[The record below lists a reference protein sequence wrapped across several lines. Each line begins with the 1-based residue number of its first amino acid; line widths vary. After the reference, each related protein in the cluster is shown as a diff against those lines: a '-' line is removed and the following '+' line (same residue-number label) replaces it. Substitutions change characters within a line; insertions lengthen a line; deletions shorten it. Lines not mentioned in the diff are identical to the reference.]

1 VALRRLLDGGSG
13 TNRAAERG
21 SEVRWRLPVSYA
33 NVEAPRPARRRSHQ
47 RRAHGH
53 PQFRRPNVGHDIA
66 RRHDTPM
73 GRRVRAR
80 DRHGP
85 ARGPRS
91 PRQWSIRRRRSQPRH
106 RVRQR
111 SRVSLGRATG
121 LMGATSMRSCRAH
134 AHARRVAR
142 RPPRA
147 RLRARVPASLTGSRI
162 GRQWARQ
169 AGVGEAVSR
178 PLGTSSEF
186 VVPRAAHEDSRG
198 EQGTVAND
206 CRVPT
211 VPAARTRRLAQTRAR
226 LRDMPA
232 PVRENLPQPDRAKS
246 ARQLVRRAGVSAS
259 APSVAYV
266 VAPA

>member
-1 VALRRLLDGGSG
+1 
-13 TNRAAERG
+13 
-21 SEVRWRLPVSYA
+21 VRWRLPVSYA

-53 PQFRRPNVGHDIA
+53 PHFRRPNVGHDIA

-147 RLRARVPASLTGSRI
+147 RLRASVPASLTGSRI

-169 AGVGEAVSR
+169 AGVGEAVNR
-178 PLGTSSEF
+178 PLGTSSEP

-198 EQGTVAND
+198 GAADRRERLSRANSP
-206 CRVPT
+206 RRS
-211 VPAARTRRLAQTRAR
+211 ARTRRLARAR